1 MPMIEPKILMNL
13 REAFYSETETVLKER
28 TSLIVAH
35 RLSTIVKADKIIVLQ
50 HGKIIEMG
58 THKELLKNR
67 GYYFELYRNQ
77 FMQELENKMVKEM

>member
-1 MPMIEPKILMNL
+1 
-13 REAFYSETETVLKER
+13 
-28 TSLIVAH
+28 
-35 RLSTIVKADKIIVLQ
+35 
-50 HGKIIEMG
+50 MG

>member
-1 MPMIEPKILMNL
+1 MKLEVFLAIL
-13 REAFYSETETVLKER
+13 R

-50 HGKIIEMG
+50 HGEIIEMG